1 MLTRILTV
9 WLGCG
14 LASAILVA
22 QGRPFQPGDPL
33 PGLTPVEFEE
43 FRLGLDDFLEVESA
57 EEGLGPAFNGTSCAV
72 CHNLPAIGGSGIV
85 AEVRAARRMPDGQI
99 QTVDS
104 SGETVIQLFSI
115 PTHNCQPA
123 IPADYNVVARRLPI
137 PLFGAGLVEAIGDD
151 TLLNL
156 EDPLDR
162 NRDGIS
168 GRVSVVT
175 DLASGNRR
183 VGRFGWKGQQATLL
197 TFGAEA
203 YRTEMGITNDVFP
216 TELGLGLSPSQM
228 TLCDPIP
235 EPEDIPDPRTR
246 RRGIDNFASFMQFL
260 SPLPRG
266 PIDETVRAGEVVFNA
281 VGCAVCHIPTL
292 VTSPSTNPLF
302 NRRPVP
308 LFSDLLL
315 HDIGTGDGIRQGIA
329 EPDEIRTPA
338 LWGLRFRRPLLH
350 DGSAA
355 TIEDAIARHDR
366 EAALARQGVLTLSDA
381 GRAALLAF
389 LKSL

>member
-1 MLTRILTV
+1 
-9 WLGCG
+9 
-14 LASAILVA
+14 
-22 QGRPFQPGDPL
+22 
-33 PGLTPVEFEE
+33 
-43 FRLGLDDFLEVESA
+43 
-57 EEGLGPAFNGTSCAV
+57 
-72 CHNLPAIGGSGIV
+72 
-85 AEVRAARRMPDGQI
+85 
-99 QTVDS
+99 
-104 SGETVIQLFSI
+104 
-115 PTHNCQPA
+115 
-123 IPADYNVVARRLPI
+123 
-137 PLFGAGLVEAIGDD
+137 
-151 TLLNL
+151 
-156 EDPLDR
+156 
-162 NRDGIS
+162 
-168 GRVSVVT
+168 
-175 DLASGNRR
+175 
-183 VGRFGWKGQQATLL
+183 
-197 TFGAEA
+197 
-203 YRTEMGITNDVFP
+203 
-216 TELGLGLSPSQM
+216 M

-246 RRGIDNFASFMQFL
+246 RRGIDNFASFMRFL

-292 VTSPSTNPLF
+292 MTGPSTNPLF

-350 DGSAA
+350 DGSAP
-355 TIEDAIARHDR
+355 TIEDAITRHDR

-381 GRAALLAF
+381 GRAALMAF

>member
-1 MLTRILTV
+1 
-9 WLGCG
+9 
-14 LASAILVA
+14 
-22 QGRPFQPGDPL
+22 
-33 PGLTPVEFEE
+33 
-43 FRLGLDDFLEVESA
+43 
-57 EEGLGPAFNGTSCAV
+57 
-72 CHNLPAIGGSGIV
+72 
-85 AEVRAARRMPDGQI
+85 MPDGQI
-99 QTVDS
+99 ETIDA

-123 IPADYNVVARRLPI
+123 IPYDYNVIARRLPI
-137 PLFGAGLVEAIGDD
+137 PLFGAGLVEAIADE
-151 TLLNL
+151 TLMNL

-162 NRDGIS
+162 NRDGVS
-168 GRVSVVT
+168 GRVSVVVDQAT
-175 DLASGNRR
+175 GDRR
-183 VGRFGWKGQQATLL
+183 IGRFGWKGQQATLL

-216 TELGLGLSPSQM
+216 AELGLGLSSSQM
-228 TLCDPIP
+228 RVCDPIA

-246 RRGIDNFASFMQFL
+246 RRGIDNFASFMRFL
-260 SPLPRG
+260 SPVPRG
-266 PIDETVRAGEVVFNA
+266 PVDESVRAGEVVFNA
-281 VGCAVCHIPTL
+281 VGCAACHIPTL
-292 VTSPSTNPLF
+292 VTGPSANPLF

-315 HDIGTGDGIRQGIA
+315 HDIGTGDGIRQGVA

-366 EAALARQGVLTLSDA
+366 EAALARQGVQTLSDG
-381 GRAALLAF
+381 GRAALIAF
-389 LKSL
+389 LRSL